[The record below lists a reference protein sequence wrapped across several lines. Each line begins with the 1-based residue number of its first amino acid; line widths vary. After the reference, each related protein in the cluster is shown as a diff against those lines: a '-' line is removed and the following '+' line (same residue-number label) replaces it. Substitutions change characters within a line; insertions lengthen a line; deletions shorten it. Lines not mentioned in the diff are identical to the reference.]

1 MELIAIKYMMFLDAG
16 KEDFFV
22 WGWRVAGDSGVFQGI
37 LLLVFFVVGIFGGW
51 FGVFLEE
58 RLTRRGKK
66 HIGKGR
72 SKMVEDEKCKSGK

>member
-1 MELIAIKYMMFLDAG
+1 MLEKRI
-16 KEDFFV
+16 FFV

-66 HIGKGR
+66 RIGKGR
-72 SKMVEDEKCKSGK
+72 SKMVEDEKLKSGK